1 MEGLKV
7 CLQAVAALTAIG
19 VGITLALMLAAKFL
33 CRYQR
38 CRVKINGKEAFEV
51 DGGGKLLDALYDHQI
66 FIPSAC
72 GGQGTC
78 GFCKVCVK
86 SGGGPLLPTEEP
98 FMSPDEVHNGTRL
111 ACQVK
116 LREDLEL
123 EIKPEYLQVKQ
134 VEAMLGSATMV
145 ADDIREVHFKLPEN
159 CELDFVPGQY
169 VQVRVPHKKETV
181 FRAYSLA
188 STPGTKGEIELLVR
202 HIPEGLGSTYI
213 HQLQVGDPVT
223 FTGPYGDFKLDES
236 PDRALVC
243 VGGGVGMAPMRSLL
257 RHLAEVCPDK
267 ECWLFFG
274 ARTEEQLLYRRQF
287 EQMTE
292 QRPNFHLHFALSEPE
307 KCPDWQGETGFI
319 HQSVAQHLPQGIN
332 CQAFLCGPPKMLEA
346 ARQTLQAKGLPNE
359 DIFADEF

>member
-7 CLQAVAALTAIG
+7 CMQAVAALTAIG
-19 VGITLALMLAAKFL
+19 VGITALLLLAARFL

-38 CRVKINGKEAFEV
+38 CHVRINGKEAFEV

-78 GFCKVCVK
+78 GFCKICVK

-98 FMSPDEVHNGTRL
+98 FMSADERAAGTRL

-116 LREDLEL
+116 LREDIEL
-123 EIKPEYLQVKQ
+123 EVKPEYLSVRQVD
-134 VEAMLGSATMV
+134 ATLGSATMV
-145 ADDIREVHFKLPEN
+145 AEDIREVHFTLPEG
-159 CELDFVPGQY
+159 CELPFVPGQY
-169 VQVRVPHKKETV
+169 VQVRVPHKRETV

-188 STPGTKGEIELLVR
+188 STPSAKGEIELLVR
-202 HIPEGLGSTYI
+202 RIPEGLGSGYI
-213 HQLQVGDPVT
+213 HQLQPGDPVT

-236 PDRALVC
+236 SDRALVC

-257 RHLAEVCPDK
+257 RHLAEVNPDK

-274 ARTEEQLLYRRQF
+274 ARTEEQLLYRAEF
-287 EQMTE
+287 ERMAKE
-292 QRPNFHLHFALSEPE
+292 RPQFHLHFALSEPE
-307 KCPDWQGETGFI
+307 KCPGWQGETGFI
-319 HQSVAQHLPQGIN
+319 HQSVERHLPAGAA

-346 ARQTLQAKGLPNE
+346 ARKTLLAKGLDNH